1 MVGAG
6 TIGYMT
12 IEGWSLPDAVYMTI
26 ITISTVGF
34 EEVHA
39 LSETGR
45 AFSITLI
52 IGGTFIMLYTLT
64 TLVQYILEGHLVSI
78 WGRRRM
84 KDRISRLRNHVILCG
99 YGQVGRE
106 VAAVFAGEGTPF
118 VVVELDPQTVALA
131 AESSYLVL
139 AGNATSDDV
148 LVEAGIHRARA
159 LVAALGADA
168 DNVYVTLSAR
178 EMRSGLFIVA
188 RYSAAESES
197 KLTRAGADRTMS
209 PYRIGGKRLA
219 MLTLRPLVV
228 DFIDTAMPSRS
239 GDLILEN
246 VKLSPASPVAGK
258 TVQES
263 KQHCPGVS
271 ILAVQKTDGALL
283 ANPSGETLLDVEDE
297 LVVIGTRNQLRA
309 LEGQG

>member
-118 VVVELDPQTVALA
+118 VVV
-131 AESSYLVL
+131 
-139 AGNATSDDV
+139 
-148 LVEAGIHRARA
+148 
-159 LVAALGADA
+159 
-168 DNVYVTLSAR
+168 
-178 EMRSGLFIVA
+178 
-188 RYSAAESES
+188 
-197 KLTRAGADRTMS
+197 
-209 PYRIGGKRLA
+209 
-219 MLTLRPLVV
+219 
-228 DFIDTAMPSRS
+228 
-239 GDLILEN
+239 
-246 VKLSPASPVAGK
+246 
-258 TVQES
+258 
-263 KQHCPGVS
+263 
-271 ILAVQKTDGALL
+271 
-283 ANPSGETLLDVEDE
+283 
-297 LVVIGTRNQLRA
+297 
-309 LEGQG
+309 